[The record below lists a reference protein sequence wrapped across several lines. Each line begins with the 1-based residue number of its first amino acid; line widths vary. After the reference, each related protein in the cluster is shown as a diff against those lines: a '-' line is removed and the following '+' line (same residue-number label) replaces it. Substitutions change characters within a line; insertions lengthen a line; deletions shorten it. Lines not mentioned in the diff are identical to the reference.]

1 MRKKRIVLQIS
12 IAYNE
17 ITSCV
22 VTLREMEKKFF
33 DILRIVQKNP
43 VFGKT
48 LMCGG
53 MLDEKRMEILY
64 EILYAIDRGELTDTR
79 NDIFQYGSLIGKKDL
94 LARQIFLCLLE
105 KESVVRLRITREEKV
120 LLHKGRVFRIV
131 LPDVPVRLFFFILS

>member
-1 MRKKRIVLQIS
+1 
-12 IAYNE
+12 
-17 ITSCV
+17 
-22 VTLREMEKKFF
+22 MEKKLL

-79 NDIFQYGSLIGKKDL
+79 NDFFQYCSLIGKKDL
-94 LARQIFLCLLE
+94 LARQIFLCLLILLDE
-105 KESVVRLRITREEKV
+105 QEQMIRNRWSGNDLQIVITKDFLQKSSV
-120 LLHKGRVFRIV
+120 
-131 LPDVPVRLFFFILS
+131 

>member
-1 MRKKRIVLQIS
+1 MRKKRIVLQIPV
-12 IAYNE
+12 AYNG

-64 EILYAIDRGELTDTR
+64 EILY
-79 NDIFQYGSLIGKKDL
+79 DIFQYGSLIGKKDL
-94 LARQIFLCLLE
+94 LARQIFLCLL
-105 KESVVRLRITREEKV
+105 I
-120 LLHKGRVFRIV
+120 LLDEQEQMIRK
-131 LPDVPVRLFFFILS
+131 

>member
-1 MRKKRIVLQIS
+1 VRKKRIVLQIPV
-12 IAYNE
+12 AYNV

-94 LARQIFLCLLE
+94 LARQIFLCLL
-105 KESVVRLRITREEKV
+105 I
-120 LLHKGRVFRIV
+120 LLDEQEQMIRK
-131 LPDVPVRLFFFILS
+131 

>member
-1 MRKKRIVLQIS
+1 MRKKRIVLQIPV
-12 IAYNE
+12 AYNV

-79 NDIFQYGSLIGKKDL
+79 NDIFQHGSLIGKKDL
-94 LARQIFLCLLE
+94 LARQIFLCLL
-105 KESVVRLRITREEKV
+105 I
-120 LLHKGRVFRIV
+120 LLDEQEQMIRK
-131 LPDVPVRLFFFILS
+131 

>member
-53 MLDEKRMEILY
+53 MLVEKRMEILY

-94 LARQIFLCLLE
+94 LARQIFLCLL
-105 KESVVRLRITREEKV
+105 I
-120 LLHKGRVFRIV
+120 LLDEQEQMIRK
-131 LPDVPVRLFFFILS
+131 

>member
-1 MRKKRIVLQIS
+1 MRKKRIVLQIPV
-12 IAYNE
+12 AYNV

-94 LARQIFLCLLE
+94 LARQIFLYLL
-105 KESVVRLRITREEKV
+105 I
-120 LLHKGRVFRIV
+120 LLDEQEQIIGK
-131 LPDVPVRLFFFILS
+131 

>member
-1 MRKKRIVLQIS
+1 MRKKRIVLQIPVE
-12 IAYNE
+12 YNG

-94 LARQIFLCLLE
+94 LARQIFLCLL
-105 KESVVRLRITREEKV
+105 I
-120 LLHKGRVFRIV
+120 LLDEQEQMIRK
-131 LPDVPVRLFFFILS
+131 

>member
-1 MRKKRIVLQIS
+1 MRKKRIVLQIPV
-12 IAYNE
+12 AYNG

-64 EILYAIDRGELTDTR
+64 EILYAIVQIKIYQFRLVTKTGLPYFVDFFPVSVLICK
-79 NDIFQYGSLIGKKDL
+79 NDI
-94 LARQIFLCLLE
+94 
-105 KESVVRLRITREEKV
+105 T
-120 LLHKGRVFRIV
+120 
-131 LPDVPVRLFFFILS
+131 

>member
-1 MRKKRIVLQIS
+1 MRKKRIVLQIPV
-12 IAYNE
+12 AYNV

-22 VTLREMEKKFF
+22 VTSREMEKKFF

-48 LMCGG
+48 LMCSG

-64 EILYAIDRGELTDTR
+64 EILYAIDRGEFTDTR

-94 LARQIFLCLLE
+94 LARQIFLCLL
-105 KESVVRLRITREEKV
+105 I
-120 LLHKGRVFRIV
+120 LLDEQEQIIRK
-131 LPDVPVRLFFFILS
+131 

>member
-1 MRKKRIVLQIS
+1 MRKKRIVLQIPV
-12 IAYNE
+12 AYNR

-94 LARQIFLCLLE
+94 LARQIFLCLL
-105 KESVVRLRITREEKV
+105 I
-120 LLHKGRVFRIV
+120 LLDEQEQMIRK
-131 LPDVPVRLFFFILS
+131 